1 MEYNIPLGFLQRFY
15 SPELTPFIVT
25 LILETKMKNNNINII
40 VSWLI
45 LNKQKKNICYLCF
58 SIKDHFSFAIFRFE
72 SPEKSAKHPITSPKN
87 LF

>member
-1 MEYNIPLGFLQRFY
+1 
-15 SPELTPFIVT
+15 
-25 LILETKMKNNNINII
+25 MKNNNININII

-72 SPEKSAKHPITSPKN
+72 SPEKSPVQISEVIFDQSVAPDPPSFKSMLDPIETSLPLN
-87 LF
+87 LSTS